1 MSFLSR
7 PPVSSFAMVMGLC
20 GLALVWAR
28 VAQLGWIPDLAPGL
42 ARAAALLAAFVFTL
56 LLLLYL
62 RKWIAQPSLVREEW
76 AHPVKSS
83 FFAAISVS
91 FALLGTVALGVFAP
105 LALAL
110 WSIGALLQVVVMILV
125 LNAWFHR
132 ESFQPAH
139 ANPAWFIPAVA
150 NVVLPLAGVRLGFE
164 EFSWW
169 FFGVGL
175 LFWIVL
181 MSVVMDRLLF
191 VQPPLPDRLLPTLC
205 ILLAPPTVGFLSWVQ
220 LTKQHP
226 DGQGMDG
233 VGQLLFGLGVF
244 FALFLLSQV
253 RRFIRL
259 PFFMSWW
266 AFSFPTAAFTTSVLV
281 YGQFMPAP
289 WVTPLGGLMVL
300 ITTVLILFLLVR
312 TALAIA
318 RRETQ
323 WVD

>member
-1 MSFLSR
+1 
-7 PPVSSFAMVMGLC
+7 
-20 GLALVWAR
+20 
-28 VAQLGWIPDLAPGL
+28 
-42 ARAAALLAAFVFTL
+42 
-56 LLLLYL
+56 
-62 RKWIAQPSLVREEW
+62 
-76 AHPVKSS
+76 
-83 FFAAISVS
+83 
-91 FALLGTVALGVFAP
+91 
-105 LALAL
+105 
-110 WSIGALLQVVVMILV
+110 
-125 LNAWFHR
+125 
-132 ESFQPAH
+132 
-139 ANPAWFIPAVA
+139 
-150 NVVLPLAGVRLGFE
+150 VRLGFE